1 MNVFKGLDTNKESR
15 TLNKDTAD
23 LLETNLHK
31 ILARRIQEGQV
42 INQLINKS
50 INQSIK
56 KIN

>member
-56 KIN
+56 KN